1 MTKREI
7 TSFVW
12 NNLQK
17 FDKTNKYHPVV
28 IEMAITLAFNQG
40 YTEVFEKDPRRL
52 DNFTVS
58 YGETGDTLLT
68 ELNADGNLMY
78 EVLLPVSYVPLND
91 KASGVRH
98 VFTLAKSSTKFYPM
112 YKYEL
117 DIADNTLMG
126 EIDNRIGY
134 CVRQTKL
141 EFYRMTGV
149 TSIRID
155 VVQPFTSYNA
165 TDDINIPFGND
176 QKLMDMVIEKLRGL
190 PLVDLKDD
198 NSDKKLWPTR

>member
-1 MTKREI
+1 M
-7 TSFVW
+7 
-12 NNLQK
+12 
-17 FDKTNKYHPVV
+17 
-28 IEMAITLAFNQG
+28 
-40 YTEVFEKDPRRL
+40 
-52 DNFTVS
+52 
-58 YGETGDTLLT
+58 
-68 ELNADGNLMY
+68 
-78 EVLLPVSYVPLND
+78 
-91 KASGVRH
+91 RH

-165 TDDINIPFGND
+165 TDDVNIPFGND